1 MTDVVNALDTAQSY
15 LKSLDWDLETVPKDV
30 QPLVQNLVHNVL
42 VARGTATEVTRR
54 AERQSGDLQ
63 AALEKVN

>member
-42 VARGTATEVTRR
+42 VARGTATEVTR
-54 AERQSGDLQ
+54 
-63 AALEKVN
+63 LEG